1 MSEIPIDDTDPLAVL
16 RARIEATQEA
26 ASALAA
32 DAEAALRSGAGS
44 SEGGI
49 PRQGYSAPTS
59 APGGTD
65 DDLRA
70 LLGVLE
76 TLRALVPA
84 ELQQQVSDII
94 RQVLLL
100 LRALI
105 DLWVARLE
113 PGAAAARAQAEA
125 GAPRVQDI
133 PVG

>member
-16 RARIEATQEA
+16 RARIKATQEA

-32 DAEAALRSGAGS
+32 DAEAALRCSPGA

-49 PRQGYSAPTS
+49 PRQGYAAPTS

-84 ELQQQVSDII
+84 DLQQQVSDII

-105 DLWVARLE
+105 DVWVARLE

>member
-16 RARIEATQEA
+16 RARIKATQEA

-32 DAEAALRSGAGS
+32 DAEAAMRSGAGA